1 MSNRRDFK
9 KWLSTFRKSIAN
21 YSYYVVFESVYKNV
35 ETIRTDL
42 FILSSLIGSQNIEN
56 DFESLINRYPNV
68 LKCIP
73 ILLAKRELEIH
84 CMDSN
89 GSFTYNFEKQNYS
102 IDQYKYFMQKTGL
115 FELLSKRLVN
125 NLVDYVFGVEAGLNS
140 NSRKNRG
147 GQLMENIV
155 ESFIKQ
161 AGFIENQDYFKQMN
175 LEEIEERT
183 SLNLSSI
190 SNNGS
195 TIKRFDFVI
204 FTKNTTYAIE
214 TNFYYSGGS
223 KLNETARSYK
233 MIAIEARNINNFKFV
248 WITDGKGWES
258 AKNNLKETF
267 DVLEDIYN
275 IQDLEKGLFKK
286 I

>member
-9 KWLSTFRKSIAN
+9 TWLSTFRKSIAN

-73 ILLAKRELEIH
+73 ILLAKRELEIP

-175 LEEIEERT
+175 LEEIEKRT

-214 TNFYYSGGS
+214 TNFYSSGGS

-233 MIAIEARNINNFKFV
+233 MIALEARNINNFKFV
-248 WITDGKGWES
+248 WITDGKGWEF

>member
-1 MSNRRDFK
+1 
-9 KWLSTFRKSIAN
+9 
-21 YSYYVVFESVYKNV
+21 
-35 ETIRTDL
+35 
-42 FILSSLIGSQNIEN
+42 
-56 DFESLINRYPNV
+56 
-68 LKCIP
+68 
-73 ILLAKRELEIH
+73 
-84 CMDSN
+84 MDSN

>member
-9 KWLSTFRKSIAN
+9 TWLSTFRKSIAN
-21 YSYYVVFESVYKNV
+21 YSYYVVFDSVYKNV

-42 FILSSLIGSQNIEN
+42 FILSSLIGCQNIEN

-73 ILLAKRELEIH
+73 ILLAKRELEIP

-214 TNFYYSGGS
+214 TNFYSSGGS